1 MGLRNNYRK
10 SMPFFEVIAKDISCL
25 VREGIFFIQNGG
37 KLPVWV
43 AAPTYPSKKTTLSKI
58 ARMNKARL
66 TNKLV
71 ANPDVIVYFENA
83 TYGSASMLRRKYP
96 KAKII
101 NVNCPDISKER
112 VHVVH
117 LEALGYSMNLNPK
130 TYIGVAVEKS
140 DENAVHDGQEV
151 VCPVAYPKTDAVYQK
166 VLDNTNE
173 AGEYVDIRV
182 PVIAGKIPLVYLKFK
197 TLKNRFTNKAH
208 RATLHKPE
216 DLFSE
221 EETSQIEKYAAAMKV
236 DFCEFDVLRHNGNK
250 KIYIIDVN
258 KTPYGPPE
266 PLNQKDKAIA
276 LKKLSDAFMQLIN
289 SKL

>member
-1 MGLRNNYRK
+1 MGVRNNYREG
-10 SMPFFEVIAKDISCL
+10 MPFFEVIIKDVACL
-25 VREGIFFIQNGG
+25 FREWSYYFQNGG

-58 ARMNKARL
+58 ARLNKARL
-66 TNKLV
+66 TNKFV
-71 ANPDVIVYFENA
+71 SNPDVIIYFENA
-83 TYGSASMLRRKYP
+83 TYGSANELRRKYP
-96 KAKII
+96 KTRII
-101 NVNCPDISKER
+101 NANCPDISKER

-151 VCPVAYPKTDAVYQK
+151 ICPVAFPKTDAVYQK

-173 AGEYVDIRV
+173 EGEYVDIRV

-197 TLKNRFTNKAH
+197 TKKNRFTNKAH
-208 RATLHKPE
+208 RATLHQPE

-221 EETSQIEKYAAAMKV
+221 EEISQIEKYAAAMKV
-236 DFCEFDVLRHNGNK
+236 DFCEFDVLRHKGNN

-258 KTPYGPPE
+258 KTPYGPPD
-266 PLNQKDKAIA
+266 PLNKEDKAIA
-276 LKKLSDAFMQLIN
+276 IKKLSDAFMQMI
-289 SKL
+289 

>member
-1 MGLRNNYRK
+1 
-10 SMPFFEVIAKDISCL
+10 
-25 VREGIFFIQNGG
+25 
-37 KLPVWV
+37 VWV

-58 ARMNKARL
+58 ARMNKVRL

-71 ANPDVIVYFENA
+71 ANPDVIVYFENV
-83 TYGSASMLRRKYP
+83 TYGSASSLRRKYP

-151 VCPVAYPKTDAVYQK
+151 MCPVAFPKTDAVYQK

-173 AGEYVDIRV
+173 DGEYVDIRV
-182 PVIAGKIPLVYLKFK
+182 PVIGGKIPLVYQKFK
-197 TLKNRFTNKAH
+197 TQKNRFTNKAH
-208 RATLHKPE
+208 RATLHQAE
-216 DLFSE
+216 EIFSE
-221 EETSQIEKYAAAMKV
+221 EEILQIEKYAAAMKV
-236 DFCEFDVLRHNGNK
+236 DFCEFDVLRHKGNK
-250 KIYIIDVN
+250 KIYVIDVN

-266 PLNQKDKAIA
+266 PLNSGDKAIA
-276 LKKLSDAFMQLIN
+276 IQKISSAFKELI
-289 SKL
+289 SIK

>member
-10 SMPFFEVIAKDISCL
+10 EMPFFEVIMKDIACL
-25 VREGIFFIQNGG
+25 LREGLYFIQNGG

-43 AAPTYPSKKTTLSKI
+43 AAPTFPSKKTTLSKI
-58 ARMNKARL
+58 ARMNKVRL

-71 ANPDVIVYFENA
+71 SNPDVIVYFENV
-83 TYGSASMLRRKYP
+83 TYGSASALRRKYP
-96 KAKII
+96 KAKVI

-151 VCPVAYPKTDAVYQK
+151 MCPVAFPKTDAVYQK

-173 AGEYVDIRV
+173 AGEYVDMRV
-182 PVIAGKIPLVYLKFK
+182 PVIQGKIPLVYLKFK

-216 DLFSE
+216 DLFSQE
-221 EETSQIEKYAAAMKV
+221 EISQIEKYASAMKV

-250 KIYIIDVN
+250 KVYIIDVN
-258 KTPYGPPE
+258 KTPYGPPD
-266 PLNQKDKAIA
+266 PLNKKDKAIA
-276 LKKLSDAFMQLIN
+276 LKTLSNAFIEMI
-289 SKL
+289 KAKA

>member
-37 KLPVWV
+37 KLPVWI

-71 ANPDVIVYFENA
+71 PNPDVIVYFENA
-83 TYGSASMLRRKYP
+83 TYGSASTLRRKYP

-151 VCPVAYPKTDAVYQK
+151 VCPVAFPKTDAVYQK
-166 VLDNTNE
+166 VLDNTND

-182 PVIAGKIPLVYLKFK
+182 PVIGGKIPLVYLKFK

-216 DLFSE
+216 DVFSGE
-221 EETSQIEKYAAAMKV
+221 EIEQIEKYAAAMKV
-236 DFCEFDVLRHNGNK
+236 DFCEFDVLRHKGNK

-258 KTPYGPPE
+258 KTPYGPPH
-266 PLNQKDKAIA
+266 PLNRKDQTLAM
-276 LKKLSDAFMQLIN
+276 KKLSDAFMAMIN
-289 SKL
+289 TKL

>member
-1 MGLRNNYRK
+1 MGLRNNYRTG
-10 SMPFFEVIAKDISCL
+10 MPFFEAIVKDIACL
-25 VREGIFFIQNGG
+25 VREGIYFIQNSG

-58 ARMNKARL
+58 ARMNNARL
-66 TNKLV
+66 TNKFV
-71 ANPDVIVYFENA
+71 SKPDVIIYFENA
-83 TYGSASMLRRKYP
+83 TYGSASALRRKYP

-151 VCPVAYPKTDAVYQK
+151 VCPVAFPKTDAVYQK
-166 VLDNTNE
+166 VLDNTNG

-182 PVIAGKIPLVYLKFK
+182 PVIGGKIPLVYLKFK

-208 RATLHKPE
+208 RSTLHTPE
-216 DLFSE
+216 EVFSE
-221 EETSQIEKYAAAMKV
+221 EEISQIEKYATAMRV
-236 DFCEFDVLRHNGNK
+236 DFCEFDVLRHKGNN

-258 KTPYGPPE
+258 KTPYGPPD
-266 PLNQKDKAIA
+266 PLNKEDKIKA
-276 LKKLSDAFMQLIN
+276 LKKLSDAFMTMID
-289 SKL
+289 SKG

>member
-83 TYGSASMLRRKYP
+83 TYGSASALRRKYP

>member
-1 MGLRNNYRK
+1 
-10 SMPFFEVIAKDISCL
+10 MPFFEVIAKDISCL

-83 TYGSASMLRRKYP
+83 TYGSASALRRKYP

-208 RATLHKPE
+208 RASLHKPE

-221 EETSQIEKYAAAMKV
+221 EEISQIEKYAAAMKV

>member
-10 SMPFFEVIAKDISCL
+10 DMPFFEVIVKDIACL
-25 VREGIFFIQNGG
+25 LRESLYFIQNGG

-58 ARMNKARL
+58 ARMNKVRL

-71 ANPDVIVYFENA
+71 ANPDVIIYFENV
-83 TYGSASMLRRKYP
+83 TYGSASSLRRKYP

-151 VCPVAYPKTDAVYQK
+151 MCPVAFPKTDAVYQK

-173 AGEYVDIRV
+173 VGEYVDIRV
-182 PVIAGKIPLVYLKFK
+182 PVIGGKIPLVYQKFK
-197 TLKNRFTNKAH
+197 TQKNRFTNKAH
-208 RATLHKPE
+208 RATLHKAE
-216 DLFSE
+216 EIFSE
-221 EETSQIEKYAAAMKV
+221 EEILQIEKYAAAMKV
-236 DFCEFDVLRHNGNK
+236 DFCEFDVLRHKGNK
-250 KIYIIDVN
+250 KIYVIDVN

-266 PLNQKDKAIA
+266 PLKKQEKVEA
-276 LKKLSDAFMQLIN
+276 LQKLSEAFKQLIN

>member
-1 MGLRNNYRK
+1 
-10 SMPFFEVIAKDISCL
+10 MPLFEVIVKDVSCL
-25 VREGIFFIQNGG
+25 IREGFYFLKNGG
-37 KLPVWV
+37 RLPIWI

-58 ARMNKARL
+58 ARMNGVRL

-71 ANPDVIVYFENA
+71 SNPDVIVYFENA
-83 TYGSASMLRRKYP
+83 TYGSASALRRKYP
-96 KAKII
+96 KTRII

-112 VHVVH
+112 VHAVH

-151 VCPVAYPKTDAVYQK
+151 VCPVEFPKTNAVYQK
-166 VLDNTNE
+166 VLDNTND

-182 PVIAGKIPLVYLKFK
+182 PVIGGKIPLVYLKFK

-216 DLFSE
+216 DVFSGE
-221 EETSQIEKYAAAMKV
+221 EIEQIEKYAAAMKV
-236 DFCEFDVLRHNGNK
+236 DFCEFDVLRHKGNQ

-258 KTPYGPPE
+258 KTPYGPPD
-266 PLNQKDKAIA
+266 PLNRKDKAIA
-276 LKKLSDAFMQLIN
+276 LKKLSDAFIKMV
-289 SKL
+289 

>member
-10 SMPFFEVIAKDISCL
+10 GMPFFEVIIKDIACL
-25 VREGIFFIQNGG
+25 IREGVYFIENGG
-37 KLPVWV
+37 KLPVWI

-58 ARMNKARL
+58 ARMNGARL

-71 ANPDVIVYFENA
+71 SNPDVIVYFENA
-83 TYGSASMLRRKYP
+83 TYGSASALRRKYP
-96 KAKII
+96 KARII

-140 DENAVHDGQEV
+140 DENAKHDGQEV
-151 VCPVAYPKTDAVYQK
+151 FCPMDFPKTDAVYQK

-182 PVIAGKIPLVYLKFK
+182 PVIQGKIPLVYLKFK
-197 TLKNRFTNKAH
+197 TKKNRFTNKAH
-208 RATLHKPE
+208 RATMHSPE
-216 DLFSE
+216 EIFSTE
-221 EETSQIEKYAAAMKV
+221 EIEQIEKYANAMKV
-236 DFCEFDVLRHNGNK
+236 DFCEFDVLRHKGNK

-258 KTPYGPPE
+258 KTPYGPPH
-266 PLNQKDKAIA
+266 PLNRVDKAIA
-276 LKKLSDAFMQLIN
+276 IKKLSDAFMQMI
-289 SKL
+289 

>member
-1 MGLRNNYRK
+1 MGLRNNYRRG
-10 SMPFFEVIAKDISCL
+10 MPFLEVLIKDLACIA
-25 VREGIFFIQNGG
+25 REGFYFFQNNG

-58 ARMNKARL
+58 ARMNRVRL
-66 TNKLV
+66 TNKMV

-83 TYGSASMLRRKYP
+83 TYGSASSIRRKYP
-96 KAKII
+96 KARII

-151 VCPVAYPKTDAVYQK
+151 MCPVSFPKTDAVYQK

-197 TLKNRFTNKAH
+197 TKKYRFTNKAH
-208 RATLHKPE
+208 RATLHTPE
-216 DLFSE
+216 ELFSLE
-221 EETSQIEKYAAAMKV
+221 EIEQIEKYAAAMKV
-236 DFCEFDVLRHNGNK
+236 DFCEFDVLRHKGNQ

-266 PLNQKDKAIA
+266 PLNKRDQEKA
-276 LKKLSDAFMQLIN
+276 LKILSNAFIQLI
-289 SKL
+289 KTKV

>member
-1 MGLRNNYRK
+1 
-10 SMPFFEVIAKDISCL
+10 MPLFEVIVKDVSCL
-25 VREGIFFIQNGG
+25 IREGIYFLQNGG
-37 KLPVWV
+37 KLPVWI

-58 ARMNKARL
+58 ARMNGIRL

-71 ANPDVIVYFENA
+71 SNPDVIVYFENA
-83 TYGSASMLRRKYP
+83 TYGSASALRRKYP
-96 KAKII
+96 KARII

-112 VHVVH
+112 VHAVH

-151 VCPVAYPKTDAVYQK
+151 VCPVEFPKTNAVYQK
-166 VLDNTNE
+166 VLDNTND

-182 PVIAGKIPLVYLKFK
+182 PVIGNKIPLVYLKFK

-216 DLFSE
+216 DIFSE
-221 EETSQIEKYAAAMKV
+221 EEISQIEKYAVAMKV
-236 DFCEFDVLRHNGNK
+236 DFCEFDVLRHKGNQ

-258 KTPYGPPE
+258 KTPYGPPD
-266 PLNQKDKAIA
+266 PLNRKDKMIA
-276 LKKLSDAFMQLIN
+276 LKKLSDAFMTMV
-289 SKL
+289 

>member
-1 MGLRNNYRK
+1 M
-10 SMPFFEVIAKDISCL
+10 
-25 VREGIFFIQNGG
+25 REGIFFIQNGG

-83 TYGSASMLRRKYP
+83 TYGSASALRRKYP

-221 EETSQIEKYAAAMKV
+221 EEISQIEKYAAAMKV

>member
-1 MGLRNNYRK
+1 MGLRNNYRQR
-10 SMPFFEVIAKDISCL
+10 MPFFEVIMKDLACL
-25 VREGIFFIQNGG
+25 MREGMYFFQNGG
-37 KLPVWV
+37 KLPIWV

-58 ARMNKARL
+58 AKMNKVRL
-66 TNKLV
+66 TNKFV
-71 ANPDVIVYFENA
+71 ANPDVIIYFENA
-83 TYGSASMLRRKYP
+83 TYGSASALRRKYP
-96 KAKII
+96 KARII
-101 NVNCPDISKER
+101 NANCPDISKER

-151 VCPVAYPKTDAVYQK
+151 ICPVAFPKTDAVYQK

-197 TLKNRFTNKAH
+197 TKKNRFTNKAH

-216 DLFSE
+216 ELFSE
-221 EETSQIEKYAAAMKV
+221 EEISQIEKYANAMKV
-236 DFCEFDVLRHNGNK
+236 EFCEFDVLRHKGNN

-258 KTPYGPPE
+258 KTPYGPPD
-266 PLNQKDKAIA
+266 PLNQKDKAVA
-276 LKKLSDAFMQLIN
+276 LKKLSDAFMQMIN
-289 SKL
+289 TKV

>member
-1 MGLRNNYRK
+1 MGLRNNYREG
-10 SMPFFEVIAKDISCL
+10 MPFFEVIIKDVVCL
-25 VREGIFFIQNGG
+25 FREWGYYFQNGG

-58 ARMNKARL
+58 ARINKVRL
-66 TNKLV
+66 TNKFV
-71 ANPDVIVYFENA
+71 SNPDVIIYFENA
-83 TYGSASMLRRKYP
+83 TYGSANELRRKYP
-96 KAKII
+96 KTRII
-101 NVNCPDISKER
+101 NANCPDISKER

-151 VCPVAYPKTDAVYQK
+151 ICPVAFPKTDAVYQK

-173 AGEYVDIRV
+173 EGEYVDIRV

-197 TLKNRFTNKAH
+197 TKKNRFTNKAH
-208 RATLHKPE
+208 RATLHQPE

-221 EETSQIEKYAAAMKV
+221 EEISQIEKYATAMKV
-236 DFCEFDVLRHNGNK
+236 DFCEFDVLRHKGNN

-258 KTPYGPPE
+258 KTPYGPPD
-266 PLNQKDKAIA
+266 PLNTEDKVIAI
-276 LKKLSDAFMQLIN
+276 KKLSDAFMKMI
-289 SKL
+289 

>member
-1 MGLRNNYRK
+1 MGLRNNYRQT
-10 SMPFFEVIAKDISCL
+10 MPLFEVIVKDVSCL
-25 VREGIFFIQNGG
+25 IREGIYFLQNGG
-37 KLPVWV
+37 RLPVWI

-58 ARMNKARL
+58 ARMNGARL

-71 ANPDVIVYFENA
+71 RNPDVVVYFENA
-83 TYGSASMLRRKYP
+83 TYGSASALRRKYP
-96 KAKII
+96 KARII

-112 VHVVH
+112 VHAVH

-140 DENAVHDGQEV
+140 DENAMHDGQEV
-151 VCPVAYPKTDAVYQK
+151 VCPVEFPKTNAVYQK
-166 VLDNTNE
+166 VLDNTND

-182 PVIAGKIPLVYLKFK
+182 PVIGNKIPLVYLKFK

-216 DLFSE
+216 EIFSDE
-221 EETSQIEKYAAAMKV
+221 EISQIEKYAVAMKV
-236 DFCEFDVLRHNGNK
+236 DFCEFDVLRHKGNQ

-258 KTPYGPPE
+258 KTPYGPPD
-266 PLNQKDKAIA
+266 PLNRKDKMIA
-276 LKKLSDAFMQLIN
+276 LKKLSDAFMTMV
-289 SKL
+289 

>member
-66 TNKLV
+66 SNKFV
-71 ANPDVIVYFENA
+71 SNPDVIIYFEDA
-83 TYGSASMLRRKYP
+83 TFGSANELRRKYP
-96 KAKII
+96 KTRII
-101 NVNCPDISKER
+101 NANCIDISKER

-151 VCPVAYPKTDAVYQK
+151 ICPVSFPKTDAVYQK

-221 EETSQIEKYAAAMKV
+221 EEISQIEKYAAAMKV

>member
-1 MGLRNNYRK
+1 MGLRNNYREG
-10 SMPFFEVIAKDISCL
+10 MPFFEVIIKDIACL
-25 VREGIFFIQNGG
+25 IREWGYYFQNGG

-58 ARMNKARL
+58 ARMNKSRL
-66 TNKLV
+66 TNKFV
-71 ANPDVIVYFENA
+71 SNPDVIIYFEDA
-83 TYGSASMLRRKYP
+83 TYGSANELRRKYP
-96 KAKII
+96 KTRII
-101 NVNCPDISKER
+101 NANCPDISKER

-151 VCPVAYPKTDAVYQK
+151 ICPVSFPKTDAVYQK

-197 TLKNRFTNKAH
+197 TKKNRFTNKAH

-216 DLFSE
+216 DIFSE
-221 EETSQIEKYAAAMKV
+221 EEISQIEKYATAMRV
-236 DFCEFDVLRHNGNK
+236 DFCEFDVLRHKGNN

-258 KTPYGPPE
+258 KTPYGPPD
-266 PLNQKDKAIA
+266 PLNKEDKALA
-276 LKKLSDAFMQLIN
+276 VKKLSDAFMQMIN
-289 SKL
+289 TKV

>member
-1 MGLRNNYRK
+1 M
-10 SMPFFEVIAKDISCL
+10 KDIACL
-25 VREGIFFIQNGG
+25 LREGLYFIQNGG

-43 AAPTYPSKKTTLSKI
+43 AAPTFPSKKTTLSKI
-58 ARMNKARL
+58 ARMNKVRL

-71 ANPDVIVYFENA
+71 SNPDVIVYFENV
-83 TYGSASMLRRKYP
+83 TYGSASALRRKYP
-96 KAKII
+96 KAKVI

-151 VCPVAYPKTDAVYQK
+151 MCPVAFPKTDAVYQK

-173 AGEYVDIRV
+173 AGEYVDMRV
-182 PVIAGKIPLVYLKFK
+182 PVIQGKIPLVYLKFK

-216 DLFSE
+216 DLFSQE
-221 EETSQIEKYAAAMKV
+221 EISQIEKYASAMKV

-250 KIYIIDVN
+250 KVYIIDVN
-258 KTPYGPPE
+258 KTPYGPPD
-266 PLNQKDKAIA
+266 PLNKKDKAIA
-276 LKKLSDAFMQLIN
+276 LKTLSNAFIEMI
-289 SKL
+289 KAKA

>member
-1 MGLRNNYRK
+1 
-10 SMPFFEVIAKDISCL
+10 MPLFEVIVKDVSCL
-25 VREGIFFIQNGG
+25 IREGIYFLQNGG
-37 KLPVWV
+37 KLPVWI

-58 ARMNKARL
+58 ARMNGARL

-71 ANPDVIVYFENA
+71 RNPDVVVYFENA
-83 TYGSASMLRRKYP
+83 TYGSASALRRKYP
-96 KAKII
+96 KARII

-112 VHVVH
+112 VHAVH

-140 DENAVHDGQEV
+140 DENAMHDGQEV
-151 VCPVAYPKTDAVYQK
+151 VCPVEFPKTNAVYQK
-166 VLDNTNE
+166 VLDNTND

-182 PVIAGKIPLVYLKFK
+182 PVIGNKIPLVYLKFK

-216 DLFSE
+216 DIFSE
-221 EETSQIEKYAAAMKV
+221 EEISQIEKYAVAMKV
-236 DFCEFDVLRHNGNK
+236 DFCEFDVLRHKGNQ

-266 PLNQKDKAIA
+266 PLNRKDKMIA
-276 LKKLSDAFMQLIN
+276 LKKLSDAFMTMV
-289 SKL
+289 

>member
-10 SMPFFEVIAKDISCL
+10 EMPFFEVMLKDIACL
-25 VREGIFFIQNGG
+25 LREGIYFIQNGG
-37 KLPVWV
+37 KLPVWL

-58 ARMNKARL
+58 AKMNKVRL

-71 ANPDVIVYFENA
+71 SNPDVLVYFENA
-83 TYGSASMLRRKYP
+83 TYGSASALRRKYP

-151 VCPVAYPKTDAVYQK
+151 MCPVAFPKTDAVYQK

-182 PVIAGKIPLVYLKFK
+182 PVIQGKIPLVYLKFK

-221 EETSQIEKYAAAMKV
+221 EEISQIEKYATAMKV

-258 KTPYGPPE
+258 KTPYGPPD
-266 PLNQKDKAIA
+266 PLNKKDKAIA
-276 LKKLSDAFMQLIN
+276 LNTLSNAFVAMIN
-289 SKL
+289 AKV

>member
-10 SMPFFEVIAKDISCL
+10 GMPFFEVIIKDIACL
-25 VREGIFFIQNGG
+25 IRESVYFIQNGG

-58 ARMNKARL
+58 ASMNKVRL
-66 TNKLV
+66 TNKLIS
-71 ANPDVIVYFENA
+71 NPDVIIYFENA
-83 TYGSASMLRRKYP
+83 TYGSASALRRKYP

-151 VCPVAYPKTDAVYQK
+151 MCPVAFPKTDAVYQK

-182 PVIAGKIPLVYLKFK
+182 PVIGGKIPLVYLKFK

-208 RATLHKPE
+208 RATLHQPE
-216 DLFSE
+216 EIFSE
-221 EETSQIEKYAAAMKV
+221 EEILQIEKYARAMNV
-236 DFCEFDVLRHNGNK
+236 DFCEFDVLRHKGNK

-258 KTPYGPPE
+258 KTPYGPPH
-266 PLNQKDKAIA
+266 PLNARDQKKALI
-276 LKKLSDAFMQLIN
+276 LLSAAFNQLIN
-289 SKL
+289 STN

>member
-1 MGLRNNYRK
+1 MGLRNNYRQG
-10 SMPFFEVIAKDISCL
+10 MPFFEVIVKDFACL
-25 VREGIFFIQNGG
+25 IREGIYFIQNGG

-58 ARMNKARL
+58 ARMNRVRL
-66 TNKLV
+66 TNKMV
-71 ANPDVIVYFENA
+71 ANPEVIVYFENA
-83 TYGSASMLRRKYP
+83 TYGSASSLRRKYP
-96 KAKII
+96 KARII

-140 DENAVHDGQEV
+140 DENAVHDGREV
-151 VCPVAYPKTDAVYQK
+151 MCPIAFPKTDAVYQK
-166 VLDNTNE
+166 VLDNTSE
-173 AGEYVDIRV
+173 DGEYVDIRV
-182 PVIAGKIPLVYLKFK
+182 PVVKGKIPLVYLKFK
-197 TLKNRFTNKAH
+197 TEKYRFTNKAH

-216 DLFSE
+216 EIFSE
-221 EETSQIEKYAAAMKV
+221 EEISQIEKYALAMKV
-236 DFCEFDVLRHNGNK
+236 DFCELDVLRHKGNK

-266 PLNQKDKAIA
+266 PLNKRDQTIA
-276 LKKLSDAFMQLIN
+276 LKKLSDAFMQLI
-289 SKL
+289 